1 MPTKHIDENVWR
13 KVEKETMKA
22 IFELKKPIKETTMLK
37 WLIIKGL
44 EEMKAEDYKKM
55 ERN

>member
-37 WLIIKGL
+37 WLIVKGL
-44 EEMKAEDYKKM
+44 EAITEDDYKRLDQK
-55 ERN
+55 